1 MKTFSRF
8 EPSNF
13 KSLKS
18 FSKYVIFQALGV
30 NILLRKAALISTPT
44 MEVLITFKSKQIKQH
59 ITFFKA
65 VKLVEIHLK

>member
-44 MEVLITFKSKQIKQH
+44 MEVLLTFKKKSS
-59 ITFFKA
+59 TSP
-65 VKLVEIHLK
+65 VKFVKIYLK